1 MTNCPSFLGTEIIQT
16 DRDRWSLSF
25 PARTFLCMV
34 GLELSVEI
42 SGPGIEVLL
51 ATVLGESFQD
61 PVGNKSVA
69 VRGVP
74 SGHSLGIVFQ

>member
-1 MTNCPSFLGTEIIQT
+1 MTNCPSFLGTEIIQANW
-16 DRDRWSLSF
+16 DRWSLSF
-25 PARTFLCMV
+25 PAGTFLCTV
-34 GLELSVEI
+34 GLELPVEI
-42 SGPGIEVLL
+42 SGPGVEVLL

>member
-1 MTNCPSFLGTEIIQT
+1 
-16 DRDRWSLSF
+16 
-25 PARTFLCMV
+25 MV